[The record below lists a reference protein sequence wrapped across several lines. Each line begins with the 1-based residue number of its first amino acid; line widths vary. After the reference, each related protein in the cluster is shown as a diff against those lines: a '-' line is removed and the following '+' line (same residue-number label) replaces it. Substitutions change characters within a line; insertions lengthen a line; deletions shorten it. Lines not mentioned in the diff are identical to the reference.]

1 MQPGERFPENQ
12 AEVTFTAES
21 IDWLSAHVNLSER
34 ETVFD
39 TIAGLFAS
47 PSGKHRLSNH
57 GSTNLVGF
65 NTVEACQRA
74 YRIIFRAKTHDGVG
88 AIEIIT
94 IGLRR
99 DDDVYAEAHDLI
111 HSGKLTEAEQTQIW
125 DALKLLQ
132 ETKERLGLEE
142 WDYFEEPAPVGMVK
156 AAVAAGILDEDIAR
170 RLTQSELTAAMAAA
184 WESGELDT
192 HAALAA
198 AMERVATSATP
209 DRVLT
214 SRRSPRCGVW
224 MPMANALCI
233 RAKEHA
239 GAHRA
244 RR

>member
-1 MQPGERFPENQ
+1 MQPGERFPDDQ

-21 IDWLSAHVNLSER
+21 IDWLVANVNQTER

-47 PSGKHRLSNH
+47 PEGKHRLSNH
-57 GSTNLVGF
+57 GRTNLVGF

-74 YRIIFRAKTHDGVG
+74 YRIIFRAKMHDGVG

-111 HSGKLTEAEQTQIW
+111 HSGKLSEAEQTQIR
-125 DALKLLQ
+125 DALKLLE

-156 AAVAAGILDEDIAR
+156 AVVAGGILEEDIAR

-209 DRVLT
+209 DRVFT
-214 SRRSPRCGVW
+214 SRRSPRCGAW
-224 MPMANALCI
+224 MPMANAPCI
-233 RAKEHA
+233 RAEEHA

-244 RR
+244 HR